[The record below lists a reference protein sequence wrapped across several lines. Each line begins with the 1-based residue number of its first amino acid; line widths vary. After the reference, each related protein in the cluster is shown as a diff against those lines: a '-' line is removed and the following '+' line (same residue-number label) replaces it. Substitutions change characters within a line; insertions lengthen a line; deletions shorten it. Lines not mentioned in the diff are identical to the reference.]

1 MNFFKVLMSPDQEE
15 KEQGERMIV
24 AKAANLL
31 QVGEFQLLQLAYAE
45 WHGEE
50 LGEEMSSFL
59 FKSYMI
65 EHQVPPWARHY
76 ARKIIALS
84 DDGQLDDREPD
95 YHRYDRD
102 YHENGPRGLK
112 AFCVASAV
120 CVFMLVGGLML
131 ADKTATKSAT
141 LLPPYFGEDEL
152 KISDQGNQSSM
163 TWGRSD
169 TIPPHRAP
177 APIP

>member
-1 MNFFKVLMSPDQEE
+1 MNPDHEE
-15 KEQGERMIV
+15 KELGEKAIV

-31 QVGEFQLLQLAYAE
+31 QVGEFQLLQLAYFD

-50 LGEEMSSFL
+50 LGEEMSSIL

-76 ARKIIALS
+76 ARKIMALS
-84 DDGQLDDREPD
+84 DDGQLNDREPS

-102 YHENGPRGLK
+102 YHENGPRGVK

-120 CVFMLVGGLML
+120 CVFMLVGGIML
-131 ADKTATKSAT
+131 ADKTATKST
-141 LLPPYFGEDEL
+141 TILPPYFSEDEL
-152 KISDQGNQSSM
+152 KISDQ
-163 TWGRSD
+163 RK
-169 TIPPHRAP
+169 
-177 APIP
+177 